1 LFVRLLICRT
11 DKGIDSGT
19 NHLELFNRA
28 LELSNV
34 VALSDTKPHT
44 LPPGFTFFRV
54 QQSQV
59 KASNM
64 RVDKFILLLQVSN
77 PDALERTSARL
88 SDDKRLVIISMADP
102 DKFVHNHRKA
112 IASQLAKT
120 LTYTSSS
127 SSAAAAPEI
136 QVEENYISSM
146 SASYSSAVD
155 HLTVENSDIN
165 LAMRKLYCVLPPGVV
180 GSNEY
185 FNHDGELVVC
195 LHLSRPQHAHHLLDV
210 IQNDDCQLQAYGVV
224 VTDPVDLDE
233 VSENGMVFEEFDDPK
248 IDSDGRFLTIKANV
262 FTNKE
267 EVTEG
272 PSNYCLDQFDN
283 MYGDRDKGLF
293 VAFQVAIKGSG
304 QQHDIRPN
312 GIAAKKSARE
322 RAFATRHRVGSGK
335 SKSPRGP
342 TVAADETRSDS

>member
-112 IASQLAKT
+112 IASQLART
-120 LTYTSSS
+120 LTWT
-127 SSAAAAPEI
+127 SAAAEAAAMAPEI
-136 QVEENYISSM
+136 QVAETTF
-146 SASYSSAVD
+146 
-155 HLTVENSDIN
+155 LQ
-165 LAMRKLYCVLPPGVV
+165 
-180 GSNEY
+180 
-185 FNHDGELVVC
+185 C
-195 LHLSRPQHAHHLLDV
+195 LHRTPVLLIILLLKTATSTWPCGSCTV
-210 IQNDDCQLQAYGVV
+210 SSHQA
-224 VTDPVDLDE
+224 
-233 VSENGMVFEEFDDPK
+233 
-248 IDSDGRFLTIKANV
+248 
-262 FTNKE
+262 
-267 EVTEG
+267 
-272 PSNYCLDQFDN
+272 
-283 MYGDRDKGLF
+283 
-293 VAFQVAIKGSG
+293 
-304 QQHDIRPN
+304 
-312 GIAAKKSARE
+312 
-322 RAFATRHRVGSGK
+322 
-335 SKSPRGP
+335 
-342 TVAADETRSDS
+342 